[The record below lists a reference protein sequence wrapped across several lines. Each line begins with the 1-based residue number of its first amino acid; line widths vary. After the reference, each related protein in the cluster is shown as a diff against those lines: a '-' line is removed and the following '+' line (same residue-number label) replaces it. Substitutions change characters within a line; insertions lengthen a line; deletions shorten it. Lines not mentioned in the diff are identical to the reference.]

1 MRSLW
6 DGVAMSRLAV
16 ALVLL
21 ALANSPALSAP
32 ASPNGASPTADE
44 LRADAKQVPKL
55 INDNYA
61 YLERLPGGHLTIP
74 PHLAD
79 EGNRVSSMRELL
91 RYSERVMALLADHHA
106 ITGSSLH
113 DSWAIVPSYADL
125 WITKAGASYVVEQ
138 VRDASPAARAQIRAG
153 DTLVAVEGVPI
164 KRAVADFWSDL
175 GATGGAERDD
185 YAARLLA
192 AGRRDRPRTLTFLT
206 RAGLRSFTLPN
217 LYSVAEPT
225 KPPVSVVSTRGE
237 YRIRF
242 NDSLGD
248 QSTIAAFDQAMGAA
262 TDHKRLVIDLGDT
275 PSGGNTSV
283 ARAILGWFVQRPS
296 FYQMHNLPVEERQ
309 TGIARQWV
317 EQVLP
322 RQGKYYKG
330 PVTIRVNRWT
340 GSMGEG
346 LAIGFH
352 AIGKRVEGTHMAGLR
367 GAVYDYALPASGLT
381 LKIPT
386 EKLYTVGGIPR
397 EDFVPAPGKSEQR

>member
-1 MRSLW
+1 MN
-6 DGVAMSRLAV
+6 RLAI

-32 ASPNGASPTADE
+32 ASPNGASLTADE

-185 YAARLLA
+185 
-192 AGRRDRPRTLTFLT
+192 
-206 RAGLRSFTLPN
+206 
-217 LYSVAEPT
+217 
-225 KPPVSVVSTRGE
+225 
-237 YRIRF
+237 
-242 NDSLGD
+242 
-248 QSTIAAFDQAMGAA
+248 
-262 TDHKRLVIDLGDT
+262 
-275 PSGGNTSV
+275 
-283 ARAILGWFVQRPS
+283 
-296 FYQMHNLPVEERQ
+296 
-309 TGIARQWV
+309 
-317 EQVLP
+317 
-322 RQGKYYKG
+322 
-330 PVTIRVNRWT
+330 
-340 GSMGEG
+340 
-346 LAIGFH
+346 
-352 AIGKRVEGTHMAGLR
+352 
-367 GAVYDYALPASGLT
+367 
-381 LKIPT
+381 
-386 EKLYTVGGIPR
+386 
-397 EDFVPAPGKSEQR
+397 